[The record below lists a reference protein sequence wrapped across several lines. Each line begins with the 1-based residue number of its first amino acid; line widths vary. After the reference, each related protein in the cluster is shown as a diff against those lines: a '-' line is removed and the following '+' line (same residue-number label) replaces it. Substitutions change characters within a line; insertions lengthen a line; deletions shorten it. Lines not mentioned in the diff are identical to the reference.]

1 MALAVK
7 RVFSSKT
14 FDYGVVCASEQS
26 IVAENCIKDQVLAAV
41 KAEKGYILNDEEYVK
56 VCKVLT
62 RSPGK
67 INPGIVGRAAT
78 KIADMAGITVPADT
92 RVLCYPEKGV
102 GDEYPFSLEKLSP
115 CLGIYFEEDWQTAC
129 QRCIQL
135 LTFGGVGHTLVIH
148 SQDEEVIRQF
158 ALKKPVSRLL
168 VNTPSSQGAVGGTT
182 NLFPSFTLGCGS
194 VGGSATSDNVS
205 PLNLINIRR
214 VAYGTKD
221 PWDNQPA
228 ASCEKEVD
236 TDAIAKLVI
245 AALKEM

>member
-1 MALAVK
+1 M
-7 RVFSSKT
+7 
-14 FDYGVVCASEQS
+14 
-26 IVAENCIKDQVLAAV
+26 
-41 KAEKGYILNDEEYVK
+41 LNDDEYAK
-56 VCKVLT
+56 VCKILT
-62 RSPGK
+62 RGPGK

-78 KIADMAGITVPADT
+78 KIADMAGVAVPADT
-92 RVLCYPEKGV
+92 RVLCYLEKGV
-102 GDEYPFSLEKLSP
+102 GNEYPFSLEKLSP
-115 CLGIYFEEDWQTAC
+115 CLGVYFEEDWQAAC

-135 LTFGGVGHTLVIH
+135 LTFGGVGHSLVIH
-148 SQDEEVIRQF
+148 STDEEVIRQF

-214 VAYGTKD
+214 VAYGTQD

-228 ASCEKEVD
+228 ACCEKEVD